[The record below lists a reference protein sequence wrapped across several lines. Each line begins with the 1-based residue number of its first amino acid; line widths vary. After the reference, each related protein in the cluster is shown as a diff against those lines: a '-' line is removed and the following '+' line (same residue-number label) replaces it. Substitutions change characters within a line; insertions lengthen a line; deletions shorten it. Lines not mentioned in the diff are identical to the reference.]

1 MELQL
6 TRTELERLLEL
17 ATLGEQMLN
26 GHLPEGESSAL
37 HDATLQKLY
46 ALADDE
52 GLGYLI
58 AVDEAVDALKPSE
71 ALLSRLDAEIHDY
84 DDCVFWDE
92 LSIRL
97 AERDLREELGTHA
110 FETLPAGE
118 RQERVDA
125 IAESYDREFDAR
137 GVEGLRLPDA
147 RKRTRRKRDALT
159 ERLKKL
165 FDDKGQP

>member
-6 TRTELERLLEL
+6 TKAELERLLEL
-17 ATLGEQMLN
+17 AALGEQMLN

-58 AVDEAVDALKPSE
+58 AVDEAADALKPSD
-71 ALLSRLDAEIHDY
+71 ALLSRIHDEIHDY

-92 LSIRL
+92 LAIRL

-110 FETLPAGE
+110 FDALPAGE
-118 RQERVDA
+118 RQDRVDA
-125 IAESYDREFDAR
+125 LAEAYDQEFDAR
-137 GVEGLRLPDA
+137 GIQGLRLPSV
-147 RKRTRRKRDALT
+147 RKSSRRKRDALT

-165 FDDKGQP
+165 FDDKGRS

>member
-6 TRTELERLLEL
+6 TKAELERLLEL
-17 ATLGEQMLN
+17 AALGEQMLN
-26 GHLPEGESSAL
+26 GHLPEGESSPL
-37 HDATLQKLY
+37 HDAALQKLY

-92 LSIRL
+92 LSLRL
-97 AERDLREELGTHA
+97 AERDLREELGAAA
-110 FETLPAGE
+110 FDGLPAAE
-118 RQERVDA
+118 RQDRVDA
-125 IAESYDREFDAR
+125 AAEAYDREFDAR
-137 GVEGLRLPDA
+137 GVGRLRLPDA
-147 RKRTRRKRDALT
+147 RKPSRRKRDALT

-165 FDDKGQP
+165 FDDKGRP

>member
-1 MELQL
+1 MELHL
-6 TRTELERLLEL
+6 TKTELERLLEL
-17 ATLGEQMLN
+17 AALGEQMLN
-26 GHLPEGESSAL
+26 GHLPDGESSAL

-58 AVDEAVDALKPSE
+58 AVDEAADTLKPSE
-71 ALLSRLDAEIHDY
+71 ALLSRIDGEIADY

-97 AERDLREELGTHA
+97 AERDVREEIGTHA
-110 FETLPAGE
+110 FDALPHAE
-118 RQERVDA
+118 RHERVDA
-125 IAESYDREFDAR
+125 AAEAYDREFDAR
-137 GVEGLRLPDA
+137 GIEGLRLPGV
-147 RKRTRRKRDALT
+147 RKGSRRKRDALT

-165 FDDKGQP
+165 FDDKGNA